1 MKKIDLPRWSVKKNN
16 SYDVFFIL
24 VLLSLLFSI
33 GYGIE
38 RGTPE
43 VEKAYVTVS
52 VRITELKGTPSE
64 DNSYFLDGK
73 YEIKISEIYPDRI
86 VFSMDS
92 IVTEAGVL
100 VFGAKYISENQPIK
114 ITSDQFYLEGR
125 IAEMT
130 LFR

>member
-1 MKKIDLPRWSVKKNN
+1 MKKNN

-64 DNSYFLDGK
+64 DNVYFLDGETFYGETDRELCSTDLIHPNDIGFLRMAEK
-73 YEIKISEIYPDRI
+73 IEPIIK
-86 VFSMDS
+86 
-92 IVTEAGVL
+92 AL
-100 VFGAKYISENQPIK
+100 LNK
-114 ITSDQFYLEGR
+114 
-125 IAEMT
+125 
-130 LFR
+130 